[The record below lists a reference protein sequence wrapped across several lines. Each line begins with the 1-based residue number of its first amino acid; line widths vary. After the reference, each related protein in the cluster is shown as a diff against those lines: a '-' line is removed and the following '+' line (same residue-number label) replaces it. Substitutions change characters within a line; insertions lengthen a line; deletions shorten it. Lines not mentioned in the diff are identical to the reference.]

1 MITDIINIIV
11 ALPSQHV
18 IFGGISTTLCLA
30 AAWIYSNCSNKLKTI
45 IFQTISWLV
54 VFNEFA
60 FQLNMVY
67 YGIWSYR
74 TSLPLE
80 MCYLSALLIPIYTRL
95 KHYRPLQNWFFFAG
109 FGGSTFAFINTNLSE
124 MEQIYISIHYF
135 FAHGLVIFVMFA
147 LVIDGYRPRWA
158 DYFNAI
164 KWTIILVIF
173 IIVINLILGSNYM
186 FTFQK
191 PPGVNFTLLMPEW
204 PYYFIFM
211 LLIGLMFYTVLMLLS
226 LVPQRKK

>member
-18 IFGGISTTLCLA
+18 IFGGISTILCLA

-80 MCYLSALLIPIYTRL
+80 MCYLSALLIPIYTRF
-95 KHYRPLQNWFFFAG
+95 KHCRPLQNWFFFAG